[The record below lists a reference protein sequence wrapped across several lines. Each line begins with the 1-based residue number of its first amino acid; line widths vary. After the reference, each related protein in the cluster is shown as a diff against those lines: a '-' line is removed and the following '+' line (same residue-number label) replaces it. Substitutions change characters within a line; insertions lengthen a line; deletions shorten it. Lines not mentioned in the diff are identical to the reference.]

1 MRRRGCAARV
11 ARTIGQGVRLMP
23 IYMKFTKSDG
33 HDITGDAT
41 DAGHEDWIELQSV
54 QLGVP
59 RRGPGAQTEAP
70 KVKEIVLAKE
80 QDSASTKLFRQSL
93 RDEAAKVQIDF
104 VNTDRDNPT
113 VYRSF
118 TLEGA
123 KVVSFQISGARSDIN
138 LKAMEFL
145 TLSFE
150 TFSYDPKKAGR
161 LVPGG
166 KTGP

>member
-1 MRRRGCAARV
+1 
-11 ARTIGQGVRLMP
+11 MP

-41 DAGHEDWIELQSV
+41 AAGHEDWIELQSV

-59 RRGPGAQTEAP
+59 RVGPGAQTAP
-70 KVKEIVLAKE
+70 KVEDIVLAKD
-80 QDSASTKLFRQSL
+80 QDSASSKLFRQSL
-93 RDEAAKVQIDF
+93 RGEAAKVQIDF
-104 VNTDRDNPT
+104 VKTERDTPT
-113 VYRSF
+113 VYLSL

-123 KVVSFQISGARSDIN
+123 SVVSYQISGARGDSN
-138 LKAMEFL
+138 AKPTEYL
-145 TLSFE
+145 TLSFA
-150 TFSYDPKKAGR
+150 TISYDAKKAGR